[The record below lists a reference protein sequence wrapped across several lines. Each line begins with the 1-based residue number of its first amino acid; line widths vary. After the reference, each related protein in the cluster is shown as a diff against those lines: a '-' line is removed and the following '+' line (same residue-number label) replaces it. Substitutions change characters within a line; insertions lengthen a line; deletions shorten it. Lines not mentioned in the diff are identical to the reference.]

1 MLHSTTPLDPR
12 AYRNTIGLFATG
24 VTIVSTQLGETVHGM
39 TANAVTSLS
48 LEKAR
53 PFPDAARE
61 TVLSL
66 HDVAFHAMERP
77 TSVKPDFLPDL
88 TVAPPNDQ
96 VQVIGG
102 AVERIFQPP
111 RCQIHHHPP
120 RCGEV
125 VLREKR
131 PPNRKKEKSSQE
143 KLTSVEPVSQAR
155 QEPCSL
161 PHAHT

>member
-1 MLHSTTPLDPR
+1 VEGP
-12 AYRNTIGLFATG
+12 
-24 VTIVSTQLGETVHGM
+24 
-39 TANAVTSLS
+39 

-53 PFPDAARE
+53 PFPNAARE
-61 TVLSL
+61 TVLAL
-66 HDVAFHAMERP
+66 HYVAFHGMERP

-88 TVAPPNDQ
+88 TMAPPNDLDLL
-96 VQVIGG
+96 IGG
-102 AVERIFQPP
+102 AVERIFQPL

-143 KLTSVEPVSQAR
+143 KLTRVEPVSQTR
-155 QEPCSL
+155 QE
-161 PHAHT
+161 